1 MTQEVSEKYDRLI
14 LDRETFFTNQKRKR
28 FRFYKLN
35 GCAQKTY
42 RRKITFYEIKQKIDN
57 VLKSKTTIM
66 TVDFCAEESASIK
79 SFAIK
84 KNDQI
89 KVTTRFLSRKMLMF
103 AKLSLMSFI
112 YEMLETFCF
121 PDKKIQ
127 ENF

>member
-14 LDRETFFTNQKRKR
+14 LDREIFFTNQKRKR

-42 RRKITFYEIKQKIDN
+42 RRKITFYQIKQKIDN

-84 KNDQI
+84 KM
-89 KVTTRFLSRKMLMF
+89 T
-103 AKLSLMSFI
+103 KLRSQQDF
-112 YEMLETFCF
+112 YLEKC
-121 PDKKIQ
+121 
-127 ENF
+127 